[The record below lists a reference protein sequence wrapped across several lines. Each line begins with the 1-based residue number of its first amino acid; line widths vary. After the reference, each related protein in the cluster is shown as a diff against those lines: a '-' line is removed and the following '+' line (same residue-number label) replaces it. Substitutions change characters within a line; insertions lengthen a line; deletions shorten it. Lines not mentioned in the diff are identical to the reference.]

1 MTREPSE
8 GVFFIVRLPTG
19 WQLCTCR
26 QDEYGPMGLPD
37 FWVETLGATLNLW
50 LAYFQEQGPD
60 ELEARHRALEKNIGL
75 LVAGYDAFPRG
86 EIKRG
91 VGKRRFIVRHGG
103 DLTRAM
109 HVPRREI
116 EEAFGIRGKANW
128 VVEPLHR
135 AMPESAARV
144 RELLP
149 IAERWEGAG

>member
-26 QDEYGPMGLPD
+26 QDDYGPMGLPD

-50 LAYFQEQGPD
+50 LAHFEDHAPD
-60 ELEARHRALEKNIGL
+60 ELDARHATLERELGQL
-75 LVAGYDAFPRG
+75 MAGYDAFPRG
-86 EIKRG
+86 EVKLG
-91 VGKRRFIVRHGG
+91 VGRRRYVVRHGA

-116 EEAFGIRGKANW
+116 EEAFGIRGRANW

-135 AMPESAARV
+135 AMPESAALLRAV
-144 RELLP
+144 LP
-149 IAERWEGAG
+149 ISERWEGH